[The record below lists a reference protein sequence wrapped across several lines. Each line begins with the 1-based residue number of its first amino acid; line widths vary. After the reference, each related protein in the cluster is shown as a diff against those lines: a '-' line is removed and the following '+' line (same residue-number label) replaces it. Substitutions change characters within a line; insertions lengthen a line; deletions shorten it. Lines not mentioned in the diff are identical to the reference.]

1 MHVEISA
8 VHSRLLYSRC
18 LNSTRRTSV
27 QLSRTRFPAF
37 RNQFYCTA
45 GQEDYPPNLSKLIQS
60 FSIVPDPML
69 RYKQLLFLAKKLPS
83 FPEEQRVDDNKVHGC
98 TSQVWIV
105 VRVEDGVV
113 YLSADS
119 DSQLTKG
126 LAALLVEGLSGGCVE
141 TILGLPMD
149 FIQDFGLNQSL
160 TPSRTS
166 GFLNMFQLVK
176 IKIAELQQ

>member
-45 GQEDYPPNLSKLIQS
+45 GHEDYPPNLSKLIQS

-98 TSQVWIV
+98 TSQVQ
-105 VRVEDGVV
+105 
-113 YLSADS
+113 YA
-119 DSQLTKG
+119 
-126 LAALLVEGLSGGCVE
+126 
-141 TILGLPMD
+141 
-149 FIQDFGLNQSL
+149 
-160 TPSRTS
+160 
-166 GFLNMFQLVK
+166 
-176 IKIAELQQ
+176 

>member
-1 MHVEISA
+1 MTEVGFELWQVAMHVEISA

-83 FPEEQRVDDNKVHGC
+83 FPEVFLYSNQNIYIDELSEQEQRVDDNKVHGC
-98 TSQVWIV
+98 TSQVQ
-105 VRVEDGVV
+105 
-113 YLSADS
+113 YA
-119 DSQLTKG
+119 
-126 LAALLVEGLSGGCVE
+126 
-141 TILGLPMD
+141 
-149 FIQDFGLNQSL
+149 
-160 TPSRTS
+160 
-166 GFLNMFQLVK
+166 
-176 IKIAELQQ
+176 